1 MSCEIF
7 PPSVPCLRIWGE
19 ETSPAASAKLI
30 TCPVSFDVT
39 CPSLTMKSSGLP
51 PVDVQ
56 GNEPLCHFDGG
67 RGLCLGMAVE

>member
-1 MSCEIF
+1 M
-7 PPSVPCLRIWGE
+7 RIWGE
-19 ETSPAASAKLI
+19 VTSPAVSAKLI
-30 TCPVSFDVT
+30 T

-67 RGLCLGMAVE
+67 RGLCLGMAAE